1 VEDRKFFLYRP
12 VEFTP
17 TGASPKIRLVE
28 FRDGEEYIWR
38 PILRGLCKYE
48 SAIDG
53 TLDLVDFARMNDA
66 LNVFDENARRLTPDP
81 KGR

>member
-1 VEDRKFFLYRP
+1 MSSAKLVSLPDGQ
-12 VEFTP
+12 EF
-17 TGASPKIRLVE
+17 IM
-28 FRDGEEYIWR
+28 R

-53 TLDLVDFARMNDA
+53 SLDLVDFARMNDA

-81 KGR
+81 KGK

>member
-1 VEDRKFFLYRP
+1 M
-12 VEFTP
+12 
-17 TGASPKIRLVE
+17 
-28 FRDGEEYIWR
+28 R
-38 PILRGLCKYE
+38 PIMRGLCKYE

-81 KGR
+81 KGK